1 MRIDL
6 GSQCLQFKLFQRN
19 LILINLMDQTVDLV
33 HHASEA
39 AHQKTNFI
47 SGIAV
52 HRNLTAALV
61 YPVHVIGKLLDLSG
75 KKSGKRK
82 SQHQNYGY
90 TGRNQGNLADQDF

>member
-1 MRIDL
+1 MRVDL

-19 LILINLMDQTVDLV
+19 LILINLMDQTIDLV

-39 AHQKTNFI
+39 AHQKANFI
-47 SGIAV
+47 SSIAV
-52 HRNLTAALV
+52 HRNLTAPLV

-82 SQHQNYGY
+82 SQHQNMATQANSGES
-90 TGRNQGNLADQDF
+90 R